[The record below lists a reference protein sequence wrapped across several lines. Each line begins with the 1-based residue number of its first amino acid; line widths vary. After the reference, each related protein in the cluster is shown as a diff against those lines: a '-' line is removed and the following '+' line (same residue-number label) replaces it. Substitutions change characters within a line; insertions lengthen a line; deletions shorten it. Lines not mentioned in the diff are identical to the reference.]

1 MPKPVIEKRMN
12 PKTKSHY
19 VDSTSLGNTIIPI
32 QGMRSNYSAIVRTFI
47 IFMIVK
53 IRRSSVNM

>member
-1 MPKPVIEKRMN
+1 MAIPANANNKYAIQ
-12 PKTKSHY
+12 KSNNVHC
-19 VDSTSLGNTIIPI
+19 TSLGNTIIPI